1 MRTTRCAWWHAV
13 QSLAAM
19 AARHKQV
26 VELFLRG
33 AGLLPIVDLSL
44 LFKHVCQGFAIAMRG
59 LVDLQLLKQ
68 LARELFKL
76 LKKKMLSLRCPFDLA
91 LRFVDLEGRRWLL
104 QRLFTRLLGC
114 GNLGIDDF
122 HLASHTG
129 DRELN
134 LLERTLFTLL
144 RMLANEQ
151 HGRKWKSK
159 CHDQLVNA
167 SSCCTICG

>member
-1 MRTTRCAWWHAV
+1 
-13 QSLAAM
+13 M
-19 AARHKQV
+19 APRNKHV

-44 LFKHVCQGFAIAMRG
+44 LFEHIGQGFAIAMRG
-59 LVDLQLLKQ
+59 LIDFQLLKQ
-68 LARELFKL
+68 LACELFKL
-76 LKKKMLSLRCPFDLA
+76 LKKKLLSLRCSSDLA
-91 LRFVDLEGRRWLL
+91 QRFVDLEGRRWPL
-104 QRLFTRLLGC
+104 QGLFTRLLSC
-114 GNLGIDDF
+114 GNLGIDHF
-122 HLASHTG
+122 HLAPHAR

-144 RMLANEQ
+144 RMLANEK

-167 SSCCTICG
+167 INFVTISG